1 MAKKLELHSGENV
14 IADVHRYS
22 LQGKKVKFPVRS
34 RCVITDRRFIH
45 FDLGKMA
52 PFYLQLG
59 FLIRLMVK
67 GKPNYLP
74 LDGMRVSRGKYFKNT
89 NVLELKA
96 QDGSSVLLDKFDK
109 SLQWLRDSLQSSGM
123 SLAMT
128 GEEEWQV
135 QL

>member
-1 MAKKLELHSGENV
+1 MAKKLELHPGEAV
-14 IADVHRYS
+14 IADTHRYS

-45 FDLGKMA
+45 FHLGKMA

-59 FLIRLMVK
+59 FLIKLMVK

-74 LDGMRVSRGKYFKNT
+74 LDGMKVSRGKYFKNT
-89 NVLELKA
+89 NVLQLQA
-96 QDGSSVLLDKFDK
+96 QDGSTVLLDKFDK
-109 SLQWLRDSLQSSGM
+109 SLQWLKDSLQSSGVGLSM
-123 SLAMT
+123 N